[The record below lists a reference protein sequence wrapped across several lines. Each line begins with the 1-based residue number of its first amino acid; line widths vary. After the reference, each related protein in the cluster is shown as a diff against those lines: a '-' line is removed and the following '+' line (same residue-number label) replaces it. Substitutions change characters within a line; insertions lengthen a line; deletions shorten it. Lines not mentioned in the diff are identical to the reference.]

1 MSLREYELLKYL
13 VDNEGI
19 ALSRDKILNNVWNY
33 DYYGDS
39 RTIDSH
45 IKKIRHKL
53 GGKRLQTKDDEI
65 IELYWKRDPKAIEET
80 QTHYGEKLG
89 RLSFGILENREDA
102 QECVNDTYLRTWN
115 SIPPTRPQFFF
126 AYLAKICRFLCF
138 DVLDHKNAQKRSAL
152 VVELTHEMQQ
162 CIPDSRNEDKVQGEQ
177 IGQNITAF
185 LRTQSKQD
193 RLLFMKR
200 YWYGV
205 SIKDLAQQMQIS
217 ESSAKVRLH
226 RIRGRL
232 KKYLESEG
240 IWI

>member
-1 MSLREYELLKYL
+1 MH
-13 VDNEGI
+13 
-19 ALSRDKILNNVWNY
+19 LSNDGCILFYNILGRY
-33 DYYGDS
+33 Q
-39 RTIDSH
+39 
-45 IKKIRHKL
+45 L

-115 SIPPTRPQFFF
+115 SIPPTRPQFLF

-162 CIPDSRNEDKVQGEQ
+162 CIPDSRDEDKVQGEQ

>member
-1 MSLREYELLKYL
+1 MTGAFFWYQ
-13 VDNEGI
+13 
-19 ALSRDKILNNVWNY
+19 
-33 DYYGDS
+33 
-39 RTIDSH
+39 
-45 IKKIRHKL
+45 L
-53 GGKRLQTKDDEI
+53 GGKWLQTKDDEI
-65 IELYWKRDPKAIEET
+65 IELYWKRDSKAIEET

-115 SIPPTRPQFFF
+115 SIPPTRPQFLF

-177 IGQNITAF
+177 IEQNITAF

>member
-1 MSLREYELLKYL
+1 MH
-13 VDNEGI
+13 
-19 ALSRDKILNNVWNY
+19 LSNDGCIFLKILLLYNVTRRKKNPS
-33 DYYGDS
+33 YY
-39 RTIDSH
+39 IEEEYQ
-45 IKKIRHKL
+45 L

-89 RLSFGILENREDA
+89 RLSFGILENRGDA
-102 QECVNDTYLRTWN
+102 QECVNDTYLRTWD

-205 SIKDLAQQMQIS
+205 SIKELAQQMQIS

>member
-1 MSLREYELLKYL
+1 M
-13 VDNEGI
+13 
-19 ALSRDKILNNVWNY
+19 
-33 DYYGDS
+33 
-39 RTIDSH
+39 
-45 IKKIRHKL
+45 
-53 GGKRLQTKDDEI
+53 
-65 IELYWKRDPKAIEET
+65 
-80 QTHYGEKLG
+80 
-89 RLSFGILENREDA
+89 ENREDA

-152 VVELTHEMQQ
+152 VVELTHEMQ
-162 CIPDSRNEDKVQGEQ
+162 QGEQ

>member
-1 MSLREYELLKYL
+1 MQKWFLSLM
-13 VDNEGI
+13 
-19 ALSRDKILNNVWNY
+19 
-33 DYYGDS
+33 
-39 RTIDSH
+39 
-45 IKKIRHKL
+45 
-53 GGKRLQTKDDEI
+53 KRLQTKDDEI

-115 SIPPTRPQFFF
+115 SIPPTRPQFLF

-162 CIPDSRNEDKVQGEQ
+162 CIPDSRDEDKVQGEQ

>member
-1 MSLREYELLKYL
+1 MGKSL
-13 VDNEGI
+13 
-19 ALSRDKILNNVWNY
+19 A
-33 DYYGDS
+33 
-39 RTIDSH
+39 DSH
-45 IKKIRHKL
+45 L
-53 GGKRLQTKDDEI
+53 VF
-65 IELYWKRDPKAIEET
+65 WKT
-80 QTHYGEKLG
+80 EKMHRNVSMILI
-89 RLSFGILENREDA
+89 FEPGILYRRQD
-102 QECVNDTYLRTWN
+102 
-115 SIPPTRPQFFF
+115 
-126 AYLAKICRFLCF
+126 
-138 DVLDHKNAQKRSAL
+138 RSAL

>member
-1 MSLREYELLKYL
+1 MQEEYQ
-13 VDNEGI
+13 
-19 ALSRDKILNNVWNY
+19 
-33 DYYGDS
+33 
-39 RTIDSH
+39 
-45 IKKIRHKL
+45 L

-115 SIPPTRPQFFF
+115 SIPPTRPQFLF

>member
-1 MSLREYELLKYL
+1 M
-13 VDNEGI
+13 
-19 ALSRDKILNNVWNY
+19 
-33 DYYGDS
+33 
-39 RTIDSH
+39 
-45 IKKIRHKL
+45 
-53 GGKRLQTKDDEI
+53 QTKDDEI

-162 CIPDSRNEDKVQGEQ
+162 CIPDSRNEDKVQGNRRLNV
-177 IGQNITAF
+177 ILRSGSVTAM
-185 LRTQSKQD
+185 D
-193 RLLFMKR
+193 
-200 YWYGV
+200 
-205 SIKDLAQQMQIS
+205 
-217 ESSAKVRLH
+217 ESRIVCAILVVPDKVRPISGKL
-226 RIRGRL
+226 R
-232 KKYLESEG
+232 E
-240 IWI
+240 

>member
-1 MSLREYELLKYL
+1 MQKWFLSLM
-13 VDNEGI
+13 
-19 ALSRDKILNNVWNY
+19 
-33 DYYGDS
+33 
-39 RTIDSH
+39 
-45 IKKIRHKL
+45 
-53 GGKRLQTKDDEI
+53 KRLQTKDDEI

-115 SIPPTRPQFFF
+115 SIPPTRPQFLF

>member
-1 MSLREYELLKYL
+1 M
-13 VDNEGI
+13 
-19 ALSRDKILNNVWNY
+19 
-33 DYYGDS
+33 
-39 RTIDSH
+39 
-45 IKKIRHKL
+45 
-53 GGKRLQTKDDEI
+53 QTKDDEI

-115 SIPPTRPQFFF
+115 SIPPTRPQ
-126 AYLAKICRFLCF
+126 F

>member
-1 MSLREYELLKYL
+1 MFLELRKLHG
-13 VDNEGI
+13 NG
-19 ALSRDKILNNVWNY
+19 A
-33 DYYGDS
+33 
-39 RTIDSH
+39 
-45 IKKIRHKL
+45 IRGYQL
-53 GGKRLQTKDDEI
+53 GGKWLQTKDDEI
-65 IELYWKRDPKAIEET
+65 IELYWKRDSKAIEET

-115 SIPPTRPQFFF
+115 SIPPTRPQFLF

>member
-1 MSLREYELLKYL
+1 MC
-13 VDNEGI
+13 I
-19 ALSRDKILNNVWNY
+19 RD
-33 DYYGDS
+33 
-39 RTIDSH
+39 R
-45 IKKIRHKL
+45 
-53 GGKRLQTKDDEI
+53 
-65 IELYWKRDPKAIEET
+65 
-80 QTHYGEKLG
+80 
-89 RLSFGILENREDA
+89 
-102 QECVNDTYLRTWN
+102 
-115 SIPPTRPQFFF
+115 
-126 AYLAKICRFLCF
+126 ICRFLCF

-205 SIKDLAQQMQIS
+205 SIKELAQQMQIS

-240 IWI
+240 LSLIHI

>member
-1 MSLREYELLKYL
+1 MP
-13 VDNEGI
+13 I
-19 ALSRDKILNNVWNY
+19 
-33 DYYGDS
+33 
-39 RTIDSH
+39 
-45 IKKIRHKL
+45 
-53 GGKRLQTKDDEI
+53 
-65 IELYWKRDPKAIEET
+65 
-80 QTHYGEKLG
+80 
-89 RLSFGILENREDA
+89 
-102 QECVNDTYLRTWN
+102 
-115 SIPPTRPQFFF
+115 
-126 AYLAKICRFLCF
+126 LCF

>member
-1 MSLREYELLKYL
+1 MPLLLQNYL
-13 VDNEGI
+13 
-19 ALSRDKILNNVWNY
+19 
-33 DYYGDS
+33 
-39 RTIDSH
+39 
-45 IKKIRHKL
+45 
-53 GGKRLQTKDDEI
+53 I
-65 IELYWKRDPKAIEET
+65 I
-80 QTHYGEKLG
+80 
-89 RLSFGILENREDA
+89 
-102 QECVNDTYLRTWN
+102 
-115 SIPPTRPQFFF
+115 
-126 AYLAKICRFLCF
+126 IC
-138 DVLDHKNAQKRSAL
+138 NL

>member
-1 MSLREYELLKYL
+1 M
-13 VDNEGI
+13 
-19 ALSRDKILNNVWNY
+19 
-33 DYYGDS
+33 
-39 RTIDSH
+39 
-45 IKKIRHKL
+45 
-53 GGKRLQTKDDEI
+53 QTKDDEI

-115 SIPPTRPQFFF
+115 SIPPTRPQFLF

-162 CIPDSRNEDKVQGEQ
+162 CIPDSRNEDKVQGDQ

-240 IWI
+240 IWIWQKRIC